1 MAMPARTA
9 VVVRRCAPAAA
20 LLIGSVGPLIGVGA
34 AWSSPAPA
42 SSTVSAAQALTD
54 SRTAYGDAVKAVE
67 LVGAQSDRLAAGAQD
82 ATERA
87 EHLRRTV
94 QDEDGGTIRS
104 AVGRL
109 FSGDPSPTD
118 RAIESADSA
127 AHLARLAA
135 SSERSLDEAI
145 LAAESARLAY
155 DGVLAE
161 QARRQAGWSAGDA
174 AEFARSLAQPDE
186 RYLVAD
192 PEEDDR
198 NRAALARWEKYLDE
212 LGDGGVVPPRGD
224 RLEDPDRLPDGLDP
238 LQNRAGRTIAGV
250 AEVKVGQD
258 SLVVLPAE
266 TIRAVSTAFG
276 RLGLAKVPGAGSPL
290 TFACGGLVADAWG
303 GTDRLPADSVT
314 QWRTF
319 AEVPSSEA
327 QVGDVIVLGSRRD
340 GLEESGVYVGDH
352 QVIVAD
358 AVTGTA
364 SVQPVSR
371 KRLHGVKRV
380 GLPAD
385 RTYDAPP
392 GGLCGKAPEPA
403 PEPQG
408 DGAGA
413 FAFQLPLTAESYRIS
428 AGFGQS
434 GPQWSSAHSGQ
445 DFAAPIGIP
454 VTAAADGVVTVEKR
468 SWAGDLVRIDHGGGV
483 ETWYA
488 HLSAVDV
495 VPGQQIAKGQ
505 PIGAV
510 GDEGNSTG
518 SHLHLEVR
526 LDGRAVD
533 PALVL
538 RIPEVPRASH
548 PDGAIPS
555 EALCSASAGTPHLLT
570 CEAAASLR
578 VMSAAFTAELGTK
591 LCITDSYR
599 SLDAQNALGPSK
611 RKVAAAAGTSTHGT
625 GRAVDLCGGVER
637 PDTPEHRW
645 VATHGTF
652 YGWISPTWAAV
663 GGSQPEPW
671 HLESR

>member
-1 MAMPARTA
+1 MAMPTPTA
-9 VVVRRCAPAAA
+9 AIVRRCAPAVA
-20 LLIGSVGPLIGVGA
+20 LLIGSVVPLVGA
-34 AWSSPAPA
+34 GPAWSSPAAA
-42 SSTVSAAQALTD
+42 SSTASAAEALTEA
-54 SRTAYGDAVKAVE
+54 RAAYGDAVKAVE
-67 LVGAQSDRLAAGAQD
+67 LIGAQGDRLATSAQD
-82 ATERA
+82 ATEKA
-87 EHLRRTV
+87 ERLRGIV
-94 QDEDGGTIRS
+94 QGEDGGTIKS
-104 AVGRL
+104 AMGRF
-109 FSGDPSPTD
+109 FSGDPSATD

-135 SSERSLDEAI
+135 RSKRALDGAI
-145 LAAESARLAY
+145 LKAESARLAY

-186 RYLVAD
+186 RYLVTD
-192 PEEDDR
+192 PEQDAR
-198 NRAALARWEKYLDE
+198 NRAALARWEQYLDG
-212 LGDGGVVPPRGD
+212 LGDVGVVPPQAD
-224 RLEDPDRLPDGLDP
+224 RLEDPDRLPDGLGALESRGGEP
-238 LQNRAGRTIAGV
+238 IAGV
-250 AEVKVGQD
+250 AEVDAGQD

-276 RLGLAKVPGAGSPL
+276 RLGLAKVPAAGSPS

-303 GTDRLPADSVT
+303 ATDQLPADSVT
-314 QWRTF
+314 QWQTF
-319 AEVPSSEA
+319 AKVPSSEA

-358 AVTGTA
+358 PVTGTA

-371 KRLHGVKRV
+371 KRLYGVKRV
-380 GLPAD
+380 NVTAD

-392 GGLCGKAPEPA
+392 AGRCGQAAEPA
-403 PEPQG
+403 PEGQSAA
-408 DGAGA
+408 AGT
-413 FAFQLPLTAESYRIS
+413 FAFQLPLTADSYRIS

-434 GPQWSSAHSGQ
+434 GPLWSSAHSGQ
-445 DFAAPIGIP
+445 DFSAPIGVP

-495 VPGQQIAKGQ
+495 VSGQQIAKGQ
-505 PIGAV
+505 PVGAV
-510 GDEGNSTG
+510 GNEGNSTG

-533 PALVL
+533 PSLVL
-538 RIPEVPRASH
+538 QIPEVPRAPH
-548 PDGAIPS
+548 PAGAIPE
-555 EALCSASAGTPHLLT
+555 EALCSASAGTPHLLA
-570 CEAAASLR
+570 CDAAVSLR

-599 SLDAQNALGPSK
+599 SRDDQTALAPSQ
-611 RKVAAAAGTSTHGT
+611 RRPASATGTSVHGV

-637 PDTPEHRW
+637 FGTPEHRW
-645 VATHGTF
+645 VATHGAS
-652 YGWISPTWAAV
+652 YGWISPTWAAA
-663 GGSQPEPW
+663 GGSRPEPW
-671 HLESR
+671 HFESS